1 MFFRHSIVT
10 SVQNLVYILFS
21 METRSS
27 STVSVMFSTKSQQ
40 MFPLSNLGRLSET
53 VPECNESSKLVP
65 HDKGYILHILNIL
78 KYISL
83 KYES

>member
-1 MFFRHSIVT
+1 
-10 SVQNLVYILFS
+10 

-65 HDKGYILHILNIL
+65 HDKGYYTATEY
-78 KYISL
+78 KYYDVQYCSV
-83 KYES
+83 

>member
-1 MFFRHSIVT
+1 
-10 SVQNLVYILFS
+10 
-21 METRSS
+21 METRSSS

-65 HDKGYILHILNIL
+65 HDKGYYTEY
-78 KYISL
+78 KYDMQYIEAYKS
-83 KYES
+83 